1 MFEAHFLSLSVS
13 VFRLFACLCL
23 GRGHHQMIS
32 FQKIYGLYGLKRH
45 TGEKRSDVALTNTQ
59 TQTEV
64 RVNSRRILNL
74 MVFL

>member
-45 TGEKRSDVALTNTQ
+45 TGEKRSDVALANTQ

-64 RVNSRRILNL
+64 RVNSRRILNS